1 MTAVDPA
8 AASSAYQKIDWE
20 FALSVAKKV
29 NQNGLPQ
36 FYSPSK
42 VADDFEAATKQA
54 AELVDAET
62 GLIPDSPVKSQ
73 VIGRDRW
80 VEVNIASFQR
90 LMRPLFEKLDAK
102 ELEREAERVLSEENR
117 QAFSDTELG
126 KILGGWAKEL
136 DGPVE
141 ALTNTVADAANT
153 VGRTVGPKLTGL
165 EMGGLLGF
173 ISSRV
178 LGQYDLLI
186 DPDHHPQDQDWVYYV
201 GPNIVSVEQQ
211 FGFPSSEYR
220 LWIAIHECTHRA
232 QFMGV
237 PWLRPYFLSLVED
250 LVSIMD
256 SDSSEL
262 LESLK
267 RLRSDSQGGT
277 AEGGILMKMATPE
290 QKAMMDR
297 VSGLMSLLEG
307 HADVVMDRAGKGLIP
322 SQQRFS
328 RVMSHRRANARG
340 LTRFFQKA
348 TGMDAKLAQYA
359 DGEKFIYKAEEVG
372 GREMFDQ
379 VWQSPESLPTLAE
392 IKQPL
397 DWISRISA

>member
-1 MTAVDPA
+1 MTATNPIA
-8 AASSAYQKIDWE
+8 QSPSHQKIDWD
-20 FALSVAKKV
+20 FALTVAQRV
-29 NQNGLPQ
+29 NQRGLPQ
-36 FYSPSK
+36 FYNPSK
-42 VADDFEAATKQA
+42 VADDFAAATEQA
-54 AELVDAET
+54 AELVNEET
-62 GLIPDSPVKSQ
+62 GLVPKTPVKSQ

-102 ELEREAERVLSEENR
+102 DLAREAEKVLAQENKS
-117 QAFSDTELG
+117 AFSETDLG
-126 KILGGWAKEL
+126 KMFGDWAKEL

-141 ALTNTVADAANT
+141 NITTSISEVASS
-153 VGRTVGPKLTGL
+153 VSQSVGPKLTGL

-186 DPDHHPQDQDWVYYV
+186 DPDDRPEDQDWIYYV
-201 GPNIVSVEQQ
+201 GPNISSVEQQ

-237 PWLRPYFLSLVED
+237 PWLRSYFLSLVED
-250 LVSIMD
+250 LVAIMD
-256 SDSSEL
+256 TNTSDL
-262 LESLK
+262 LESIK
-267 RLRSDSQGGT
+267 RLRSDTEGDK
-277 AEGGILMKMATPE
+277 AAGGIFMQMATPE
-290 QKAMMDR
+290 QKVLIDR
-297 VSGLMSLLEG
+297 ISGLMSLLEG
-307 HADVVMDRAGKGLIP
+307 HADVVMDRAGKDLIP

-328 RVMSHRRANARG
+328 RVMAHRRANASG
-340 LTRFFQKA
+340 LTKFFQKA

-359 DGEKFIYKAEEVG
+359 DGEAFIRKVEDVG
-372 GREMFDQ
+372 GRDLFDS
-379 VWQSPESLPTLAE
+379 VWQSPEHLPTLAE

-397 DWISRISA
+397 DWIGRISN

>member
-1 MTAVDPA
+1 MTATESAPQS
-8 AASSAYQKIDWE
+8 ASHQKIDWE
-20 FALSVAKKV
+20 FALTVAQKV
-29 NQNGLPQ
+29 NQRGLPQ
-36 FYSPSK
+36 FYNPSK
-42 VADDFEAATKQA
+42 VADDFEAATRQA
-54 AELVDAET
+54 AELVNEET

-90 LMRPLFEKLDAK
+90 LMRPLFEKLDVK
-102 ELEREAERVLSEENR
+102 DLEREAERVLQQENR
-117 QAFSDTELG
+117 SAFSETELG
-126 KILGGWAKEL
+126 KLFGDWAKEL

-141 ALTNTVADAANT
+141 NITNSISEVASN
-153 VGRTVGPKLTGL
+153 VSQSVGPKLTGL

-186 DPDHHPQDQDWVYYV
+186 DPDDRPEDQDWIYYV
-201 GPNIVSVEQQ
+201 GPNISSVEQQ

-237 PWLRPYFLSLVED
+237 PWLRKYFLSLVED
-250 LVSIMD
+250 LVAIMD
-256 SDSSEL
+256 TDTSEF
-262 LESLK
+262 LESIK
-267 RLRSDSQGGT
+267 RLRSDTEGDKAG
-277 AEGGILMKMATPE
+277 GGIFMQMATPE
-290 QKAMMDR
+290 QKVLIDR
-297 VSGLMSLLEG
+297 ISGLMSLLEG
-307 HADVVMDRAGKGLIP
+307 HADVVMDKAGKDLIP

-328 RVMSHRRANARG
+328 RVMSHRRANASG
-340 LTRFFQKA
+340 LTKFFQKA

-359 DGEKFIYKAEEVG
+359 DGEDFIRKVEEVG
-372 GREMFDQ
+372 GREMFDS
-379 VWQSPESLPTLAE
+379 VWQSPEYLPTLAE

-397 DWISRISA
+397 DWISRVSN